1 MRVARVH
8 IIIIVLA
15 TTFFQ
20 PCAVFAQSETGRN
33 LISNPSFEKYRRC
46 PDKINPVGVLKIV
59 NAWFQPTSGSADYY
73 NLCGSVE
80 CFVPNNKLGVQQP
93 RTGDGYC
100 GIYCSKDNY
109 REYLQTQLERPLK
122 AGHRYRLSFFVS
134 LSEYSTGGVAT
145 IGGLFSRERLSDT
158 TRAILM
164 KKIVRP
170 ITSRISQTTSVYYQ
184 PQVMNSAERPLMDT
198 QGWMEIAGEFV
209 AEGGETFLTIGN
221 FLSAAN
227 SGYTDDTLLLT
238 YLLPGSYYYIDDV
251 RLYCLDCDD
260 DDYDDEPLAQND
272 TTYKV
277 GATFVLN
284 NIFFDTDKS
293 TLLQQSYQELQY
305 LIAVLESHPKM
316 KIEISGHTDSQGS
329 DLHNQQLSENRAKE
343 VVAYLMENGIEEKR
357 LKFKGYGKTMPIAT
371 NATEEGRQK
380 NRRVEFK
387 ILDL

>member
-1 MRVARVH
+1 MRSSRVH
-8 IIIIVLA
+8 IIITLFVLMGTA
-15 TTFFQ
+15 
-20 PCAVFAQSETGRN
+20 ASAQTVVGRN
-33 LISNPSFEKYRRC
+33 LISNPSFEKHRRC

-73 NLCGSVE
+73 NVCGGIE
-80 CFVPNNKLGVQQP
+80 CFVPNNKLGFQHP
-93 RTGDGYC
+93 RTGEGYC

-122 AGHRYRLSFFVS
+122 HGRTYRLSFFVS
-134 LSEYSTGGVAT
+134 LSEYSTGAVAT
-145 IGGLFSRERLSDT
+145 IGGLLTHERISDT

-164 KKIVRP
+164 QKEMKI
-170 ITSRISQTTSVYYQ
+170 ITPRITQTTFVYYQ
-184 PQVMNSAERPLMDT
+184 PQVVNSVEHALMDT
-198 QGWMEIAGEFV
+198 QGWMEIAGDFV
-209 AEGGETFLTIGN
+209 AEGGEEYLTIGN
-221 FLSAAN
+221 FFSAAN
-227 SGYTDDTLLLT
+227 SGIVDDSTLLT

-251 RLYCLDCDD
+251 KLYCLNCEDD
-260 DDYDDEPLAQND
+260 DEEPLSKDD
-272 TTYKV
+272 TTHYKV

-293 TLLQQSYQELQY
+293 TLLQQSYQELQF
-305 LIAVLESHPKM
+305 LIAILESHPKM

-343 VVAYLMENGIEEKR
+343 VVDYLMENGIDEKR
-357 LKFKGYGKTMPIAT
+357 LKFKGYGKNKPIAT

>member
-1 MRVARVH
+1 MNFTRVH
-8 IIIIVLA
+8 IIIIILSTAV
-15 TTFFQ
+15 FQ
-20 PCAVFAQSETGRN
+20 PCHTLAQNDSGRN

-73 NLCGSVE
+73 NVCGSVE
-80 CFVPNNKLGVQQP
+80 CFVPNNKLGIQQP

-109 REYLQTQLERPLK
+109 REYLQTQLEQPLK

-145 IGGLFSRERLSDT
+145 IGGLLSKERLSDT

-164 KKIVRP
+164 KKTVRP

-184 PQVMNSAERPLMDT
+184 PQVMNSADRPLMDT
-198 QGWMEIAGEFV
+198 QGWMEITGDFV

-221 FLSAAN
+221 FLSAAS

-251 RLYCLDCDD
+251 KLYCLDCDD
-260 DDYDDEPLAQND
+260 DYNDEPIAKTD

-293 TLLQQSYQELQY
+293 NLLQQSYQELQY
-305 LIAVLESHPKM
+305 LIAILESHPKM

-357 LKFKGYGKTMPIAT
+357 LKFKGYGKTQPIAT
-371 NATEEGRQK
+371 NTTEEGRQK

>member
-1 MRVARVH
+1 
-8 IIIIVLA
+8 
-15 TTFFQ
+15 
-20 PCAVFAQSETGRN
+20 
-33 LISNPSFEKYRRC
+33 
-46 PDKINPVGVLKIV
+46 
-59 NAWFQPTSGSADYY
+59 
-73 NLCGSVE
+73 
-80 CFVPNNKLGVQQP
+80 
-93 RTGDGYC
+93 
-100 GIYCSKDNY
+100 
-109 REYLQTQLERPLK
+109 
-122 AGHRYRLSFFVS
+122 
-134 LSEYSTGGVAT
+134 
-145 IGGLFSRERLSDT
+145 
-158 TRAILM
+158 M

-170 ITSRISQTTSVYYQ
+170 ITPRISQTTSVYYQ
-184 PQVMNSAERPLMDT
+184 PQVMNSVEYPLMDT
-198 QGWMEIAGEFV
+198 QGWMEITGDFV

-251 RLYCLDCDD
+251 WLYCLDCDD
-260 DDYDDEPLAQND
+260 DDYNDEPLTQTD

-357 LKFKGYGKTMPIAT
+357 LKFKGYGKTKPIAT

>member
-1 MRVARVH
+1 MRVTRVH
-8 IIIIVLA
+8 IIIILA
-15 TTFFQ
+15 MAFFQ
-20 PCAVFAQSETGRN
+20 PCSTLAQSESGRN
-33 LISNPSFEKYRRC
+33 LVSNPSFEKYRRC

-73 NLCGSVE
+73 NVCGSVE

-93 RTGDGYC
+93 RTGNGYC

-122 AGHRYRLSFFVS
+122 AGHHYRLSFFVS

-145 IGGLFSRERLSDT
+145 IGGLLTHERISDT
-158 TRAILM
+158 SRAILM
-164 KKIVRP
+164 KKEIRI
-170 ITSRISQTTSVYYQ
+170 ITPRISQTTFVYYQ
-184 PQVMNSAERPLMDT
+184 PQVVNSVDYALMDT
-198 QGWMEIAGEFV
+198 KGWMEIAGDFV
-209 AEGGETFLTIGN
+209 AEGGEEYLTIGN
-221 FLSAAN
+221 FFSAVN
-227 SGYTDDTLLLT
+227 SGIVDDTTLLT

-251 RLYCLDCDD
+251 RLYCLDCED
-260 DDYDDEPLAQND
+260 DDYNDEPLTQND
-272 TTYKV
+272 TSYKV

-305 LIAVLESHPKM
+305 LIAILESHPKM

-343 VVAYLMENGIEEKR
+343 VVDYLMENGIEEKR
-357 LKFKGYGKTMPIAT
+357 LKFKGYGKTKPIAT